1 MIQSTNE
8 KNKLTGNYIEK
19 SISSRKNSRNYCE
32 VLSTPK
38 RPNSHS
44 KSNERAK
51 ILVHSEKKAKVSQN
65 NFHKIKEVPKNVKIV
80 FLYWETINIYKYL
93 KVAFQNTNKESQSKK
108 DILIKSSPIAI
119 DKLDEKATGLLS
131 MKLSL

>member
-51 ILVHSEKKAKVSQN
+51 ILVHSEKKAKVVLLLRMQSN
-65 NFHKIKEVPKNVKIV
+65 STECSRCALF
-80 FLYWETINIYKYL
+80 IY
-93 KVAFQNTNKESQSKK
+93 
-108 DILIKSSPIAI
+108 
-119 DKLDEKATGLLS
+119 
-131 MKLSL
+131 